1 MPEPVTVV
9 ERSAM
14 PTSAVLS
21 RPVLADALPGARVR
35 DALLVVAGALLTA
48 ACAQIS
54 IHVPG
59 SPVPVT
65 GQTFAVVLAG
75 ASLGSTRGGLSQLL
89 YLLLG
94 LALPVYASGEHG
106 TGVLFGASGGYIVG
120 FVLAGFV
127 IGAIAERGGDRRVL
141 SACAAFAFGQLIIF
155 GIGVPWLKVSASLS
169 WSSAIHEGFTIFILG
184 GVIKAVLAGLLTP
197 TAWRILRWSRRA

>member
-1 MPEPVTVV
+1 MSS
-9 ERSAM
+9 SAAL
-14 PTSAVLS
+14 T
-21 RPVLADALPGARVR
+21 RPVLADAIPGARVR
-35 DALLVVAGALLTA
+35 DVLLVVAGALLTA

-89 YLLLG
+89 YLALG
-94 LALPVYASGEHG
+94 LVAPVYAGGTHG
-106 TGVLFGASGGYIVG
+106 TAVLTGASGGYIVG
-120 FVLAGFV
+120 FVIAGFV

-141 SACAAFAFGQLIIF
+141 SAFAAFAVGQLIIF
-155 GIGVPWLKVSASLS
+155 GIGVPWLKASAGLT
-169 WSSAIHEGFTIFILG
+169 WGTAIHEGFTIFILG
-184 GVIKAVLAGLLTP
+184 GVIKAALAGLLMP
-197 TAWRILRWSRRA
+197 TAWRILGAVGRR